1 MRHTDASPPVGER
14 KQVTAVFLDIVS
26 FSDLA
31 SRADAEDLQSWL
43 EDYYQ
48 KSGAIVEAL
57 GGEITEYL
65 GDGLVAIFG
74 LSRADELAALKA
86 VRAALDVVGSLT
98 GEHPSGWR
106 LSLRAGVATGEVVVR
121 GNVPRA
127 NWPRLTGGVTTLA
140 QRVQSAAAPDTVL
153 IDAATEGLL
162 RGQVH
167 LEAVPDQMLRGFA
180 QPQTLYL
187 ASSRPAARPADGRRM
202 LVGRDAELIR
212 VAQAK
217 CAVLVLGEA
226 GIGKSALAAQ
236 VARMGEGRQFFL
248 ADGTA
253 TRSSYHPFKEWL
265 LYRLK
270 QAVPTFDAIE
280 TTFPALAPRD
290 LQCLAL
296 ILGLPEGQ
304 GLMAEFSSFALK
316 GLIETALLRAVQ
328 TSTDSGT
335 LVFEDL
341 HWFDAASLDVLRH
354 VLELRDEPSVRIV
367 MTSRPDD
374 RVSYL
379 LARPDVETLRL
390 APLSADAAVG
400 LLDSLSGGALDPTA
414 RDRLIQRAAGIPL
427 FLEQLYL
434 RGAARSDDAVP
445 ETLTAL
451 LAERIDDTGP
461 DKPLLQKAA
470 ALGRVFRCDLL
481 AAIAP
486 EARDL
491 TGRLEDLAKTGVLRR
506 RSATE
511 WAFGH
516 ALLCDAAYQ
525 SILRQTR
532 RDLHDLIARVLQAD
546 FPALLARDPA
556 LLAGHQRRAGRLA
569 EAISGYLGA
578 AKWALMQGAFADAEA
593 HARTALGLCYDREL
607 DAARA
612 PLEIECFTTLGSIVM
627 QHQGFTAPTV
637 RDAFDQVHRIAR
649 SQALPGPESSAA
661 LFGSFSHAIM
671 AGDRRKSDE
680 FLDLLTDLAGRAG
693 DGDIGTE
700 VRLAALA
707 ADNCGAFY
715 AGDFSVQFRRIL
727 EIRDLYRIE
736 KHATMIARYG
746 MDIFAAAQMF
756 EAPARAICGQCD
768 RIEALVAETDAHQ
781 DRLNIGVMRPYALI
795 WGAVPLFYA
804 GQHAAARTR
813 LQEGLVVAGTQ
824 GAAFWQLTGAA
835 WQHIMT
841 PPEAVT
847 PASVA
852 AFGAVVDAYAA
863 VGANVGVPY
872 FRAVHAGQ
880 VAAQGQL
887 APAYEASS
895 AAVRQARESG
905 LHVWYPEILRIHA
918 AICVE
923 QDLTEEALLA
933 LDLAISTA
941 ERQGAALWGLRAM
954 LDRAALVSPDPD
966 HLSLL
971 LSRFPLGAN
980 LPELARARVLMPV
993 P

>member
-1 MRHTDASPPVGER
+1 MGQNDPTPPAGER

-26 FSDLA
+26 FSDVA
-31 SRADAEDLQSWL
+31 STADAEDLQHWL

-48 KSGAIVEAL
+48 KTGAIVEGL

-86 VRAALDVVGSLT
+86 VRAALDVVASLA
-98 GEHPSGWR
+98 GERVSGPG

-121 GNVPRA
+121 GNAPRT

-140 QRVQSAAAPDTVL
+140 QRVQAAASPGTVL

-167 LEAVPDQMLRGFA
+167 LAPMPDQMLKGFA
-180 QPQTLYL
+180 EPQTLYV
-187 ASSRPAARPADGRRM
+187 ASPRLPERPAEGRRA
-202 LVGRDAELIR
+202 LVGRDTELSV
-212 VAQAK
+212 VAAASG
-217 CAVLVLGEA
+217 AVLVMGEA
-226 GIGKSALAAQ
+226 GIGKSALASQ
-236 VARMGEGRQFFL
+236 VARMAEARQFFL

-253 TRSSYHPFKEWL
+253 TGSSYHPFKEWL

-270 QAVPTFDAIE
+270 EAAPGLEALE
-280 TTFPALAPRD
+280 TTFPALGPRD
-290 LQCLAL
+290 RRCLAL
-296 ILGLPEGQ
+296 ILGLVEGQ
-304 GLMAEFSSFALK
+304 ALLAEYSSMALK
-316 GLIETALLRAVQ
+316 AHIETALIAAIETTTEGGALI
-328 TSTDSGT
+328 
-335 LVFEDL
+335 FEDL

-354 VLELRDEPSVRIV
+354 LLEHFGGAPLRIV

-374 RVSYL
+374 RVRDLS
-379 LARPDVETLRL
+379 ARSDVETLTL
-390 APLSADAAVG
+390 APLSPDAALG
-400 LLDSLSGGALDPTA
+400 LLESLSGGALDPA
-414 RDRLIQRAAGIPL
+414 RRDRLIHRAAGIPL

-434 RGAARSDDAVP
+434 RGAARADEAVP

-451 LAERIDDTGP
+451 LAERIDDTGA

-470 ALGRVFRCDLL
+470 ALGHVFRRDLL
-481 AAIAP
+481 EAIAP
-486 EARDL
+486 EVGDVTA
-491 TGRLEDLAKTGVLRR
+491 RLEVLAQAGVLRR
-506 RSATE
+506 RSGTE

-532 RDLHDLIARVLQAD
+532 RDLHDMIARTLEGR

-569 EAISGYLGA
+569 EAVGGYLGA

-593 HARTALGLCYDREL
+593 HARAALALCYDPDL
-607 DAARA
+607 DGPRA
-612 PLEIECFTTLGSIVM
+612 PLEIECFTALGSIVM

-680 FLDLLTDLAGRAG
+680 FQDLLTDLAGRSG
-693 DGDIGTE
+693 EGDIGTE

-707 ADNCGAFY
+707 ADNCAAFY
-715 AGDFSVQFRRIL
+715 SGDFSVQFRRIL

-768 RIEALVAETDAHQ
+768 RVEALVAETDAHQ

-804 GQHAAARTR
+804 GHQDAARAR
-813 LQEGLVVAGTQ
+813 LQDGLRVAEAQ

-835 WQHIMT
+835 WHHIMT
-841 PPEAVT
+841 PPDAVS
-847 PASVA
+847 PASVE
-852 AFGAVVDAYAA
+852 AFGKVADAYAA

-880 VAAQGQL
+880 VASLGRSDA
-887 APAYEASS
+887 AYEVSS

-918 AICVE
+918 GICA
-923 QDLTEEALLA
+923 DLGLTEEALLS

-941 ERQGAALWGLRAM
+941 ERQGAALWMLRAM
-954 LDRAALVSPDPD
+954 LDRASLAPPDPSI
-966 HLSLL
+966 LSRT
-971 LSRFPLGAN
+971 LSRFSATAA
-980 LPELARARVLMPV
+980 LPEMARARALV
-993 P
+993 PAT